1 MNFQGIIGLAAIQ
14 ARQDRPNSDDPPELA
29 VANQAR
35 IARARAKAL
44 AVLEELKATDPDFD
58 GLELTTDKLFAYA
71 PPPKEYYRA
80 LVDVGI
86 SMFQLSAMREMAS
99 SQLRVSLQHKVQ
111 ATGYVVPKNCC
122 NKILFDWQISDIAK
136 ATGLT
141 LGPDKINS
149 LFKLQAY
156 ARALV
161 NGDELGTPFRIS
173 GFISGSA
180 VSIVEG
186 QKPGRHRLFKNST
199 GYDVFKRNGKQFTMG
214 SFTALIGE

>member
-1 MNFQGIIGLAAIQ
+1 MNGQGAIGFAAIQ
-14 ARQDRPNSDDPPELA
+14 ARQDRPNSDDPPEFALA
-29 VANQAR
+29 DQAR

-44 AVLEELKATDPDFD
+44 AVLEELKATDPDFI

-86 SMFQLSAMREMAS
+86 SIFQLSAMREMPS
-99 SQLRVSLQHKVQ
+99 SQLRVSLQRRVQ
-111 ATGYVVPKNCC
+111 STGYVVPKNCC
-122 NKILFDWQISDIAK
+122 NKVLFDWQLSDIAK
-136 ATGLT
+136 ATGIT
-141 LGPDKINS
+141 LGPKKINS

-156 ARALV
+156 AKALV
-161 NGDELGTPFRIS
+161 NGDELGIPFRIS